1 MMHEEEIM
9 IYLEIIMCRDGTFF
23 PGWGG
28 GVIGIFL
35 SLRQGVGGSVPRL
48 IIFKKFEC
56 SRIASSPPT
65 DPHMIINIMS
75 GSFLKYFLTREVIEF

>member
-1 MMHEEEIM
+1 
-9 IYLEIIMCRDGTFF
+9 MCRDGTFF

-28 GVIGIFL
+28 GHRNFFKFTAG
-35 SLRQGVGGSVPRL
+35 GGGGGSVPRL
-48 IIFKKFEC
+48 IIPVFKIFEC
-56 SRIASSPPT
+56 SRIVSSPPT

>member
-1 MMHEEEIM
+1 M
-9 IYLEIIMCRDGTFF
+9 
-23 PGWGG
+23 
-28 GVIGIFL
+28 
-35 SLRQGVGGSVPRL
+35 GGSVPRL

-65 DPHMIINIMS
+65 DLHMIINIMS

>member
-1 MMHEEEIM
+1 MHEEEIM

-23 PGWGG
+23 PG

-35 SLRQGVGGSVPRL
+35 SLRQGVGVGGSVPRL